1 MNDTLQLR
9 PVTINST
16 ASTATFGSAIEAA
29 RNAAQ
34 TVPKGTHLRS
44 LPEVIPVGQPAIR
57 LARTLRIGHA
67 LSGSSE
73 RLVQRTLVSVDSR
86 RSFYAVDASNQQLA
100 PTGVSLTG
108 RVCVQFDK
116 VQDYTV
122 QMLIADLEL
131 LVGSLSEND
140 WDLARRL
147 CNGEA

>member
-34 TVPKGTHLRS
+34 SVPKGTFLRS
-44 LPEVIPVGQPAIR
+44 LPEVIPVGQPAVR
-57 LARTLRIGHA
+57 LARTLRIGQS
-67 LSGSSE
+67 LTGSDQ
-73 RLVQRTLVSVDSR
+73 RMQRTLVSVDSR

-100 PTGVSLTG
+100 PTGVALPG

-131 LVGSLSEND
+131 LVGSLSDND

>member
-34 TVPKGTHLRS
+34 SVPKGTFLRS
-44 LPEVIPVGQPAIR
+44 LPEVIPVGQPAVR
-57 LARTLRIGHA
+57 LSRTLRIGQS
-67 LSGSSE
+67 LSGSDQ
-73 RLVQRTLVSVDSR
+73 RMQRTLVSMDSR

-100 PTGVSLTG
+100 PTGVSLSG

-131 LVGSLSEND
+131 LVGSLSDND